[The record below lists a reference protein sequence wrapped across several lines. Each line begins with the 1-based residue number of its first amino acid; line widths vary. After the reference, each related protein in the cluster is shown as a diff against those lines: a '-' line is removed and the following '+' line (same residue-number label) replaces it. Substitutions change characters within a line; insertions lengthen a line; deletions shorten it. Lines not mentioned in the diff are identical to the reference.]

1 MCRLISILFFTFL
14 LLPASLSAQK
24 RASISGRIIEESTKL
39 PIEQA
44 TVRLLNPQDS
54 SMVRGVASGKDGRF
68 SLVRIRP
75 GSYLLHISFV
85 GFESLYKDI
94 KVTEKGGR
102 INVGTLPLSDA
113 SILLSEAVVIGKA
126 PEVIVRNDTTE
137 YNADSYKIAEGS
149 VLEDLLKKMPGV
161 EVDSEGKVTVNG
173 KEISKIMVD
182 GKEFFSNDPKVAS
195 KNLPA
200 KMIDKVQ
207 VLDKK
212 SDMAQMTG
220 FDDGEEET
228 ILNLT
233 VKPGMKRGWFGNAYA
248 GYGSKDRY
256 EANAMVN
263 RFIGN
268 DQFTI
273 TGGLNNTNNMGFSD
287 MASSMF
293 SGMRGGRRGSAG
305 NGITTSGNVGANF
318 SKEFGSKLTIGGNA
332 RYSHSDN
339 DAESTSST
347 QTFLPGDSTSFA
359 DSHVRNNSISDNYG
373 FDARLEWRP
382 DSLTQLFFTP
392 SFGYSSSRTSNLQE
406 ENTRINQDTLNI
418 SNSEVFSDGAGYNLS
433 ANLNF
438 SRKLNSR
445 GRVLSL
451 SLSGGYNDSYNNESN
466 YSETD
471 YLREQRLQT
480 IDQRIRYDN
489 RSFNYRAY
497 ISWVE
502 PLGRGNFLQATYS
515 ISRQQQESLKN
526 AYTQEPGS
534 NIYNVLDTASS
545 RNYRNTFFNQRA
557 SLSFKAQR
565 EKYQYTIGLNIDPS
579 YSRSENFIGDTV
591 LSDISRSVVNLSPML
606 RFNYRFNQRTNLR
619 IDYNGRT
626 SQPSMTQ
633 LQPVVYNSDP
643 LRIIVGNPELKP
655 RYTNDLRLS
664 FNKFAPEKQ
673 RAMMFSLSGS
683 YTLNDIVSKT
693 VYDQQTGAQR
703 TTYENINGN
712 YNLNA
717 RAMLNTPLRN
727 KRFSLNSNTSASF
740 RNTNSF
746 LNGERNRS
754 RILTLSER
762 AGADFRSDFLDLGL
776 NASIRFSANTNSLQP
791 ENNLR
796 TFNYDVGGYTT
807 LYLPWDI
814 RLESDITWSTNSGYS
829 DGYKQNEV
837 LWNAALSKS
846 FLRGNQGTLRF
857 KIYDILQQR
866 SNISRTVSSTM
877 IADRQYNTLSSY
889 FMVHFIYR
897 FSIFKGGASSADTP
911 RRGPAAPGRR
921 GSTPPPP
928 PPPAPGI

>member
-1 MCRLISILFFTFL
+1 MFFTL
-14 LLPASLSAQK
+14 C
-24 RASISGRIIEESTKL
+24 
-39 PIEQA
+39 
-44 TVRLLNPQDS
+44 
-54 SMVRGVASGKDGRF
+54 
-68 SLVRIRP
+68 
-75 GSYLLHISFV
+75 
-85 GFESLYKDI
+85 
-94 KVTEKGGR
+94 
-102 INVGTLPLSDA
+102 
-113 SILLSEAVVIGKA
+113 
-126 PEVIVRNDTTE
+126 
-137 YNADSYKIAEGS
+137 
-149 VLEDLLKKMPGV
+149 
-161 EVDSEGKVTVNG
+161 
-173 KEISKIMVD
+173 
-182 GKEFFSNDPKVAS
+182 
-195 KNLPA
+195 
-200 KMIDKVQ
+200 
-207 VLDKK
+207 
-212 SDMAQMTG
+212 
-220 FDDGEEET
+220 
-228 ILNLT
+228 
-233 VKPGMKRGWFGNAYA
+233 
-248 GYGSKDRY
+248 
-256 EANAMVN
+256 
-263 RFIGN
+263 
-268 DQFTI
+268 QF
-273 TGGLNNTNNMGFSD
+273 
-287 MASSMF
+287 
-293 SGMRGGRRGSAG
+293 
-305 NGITTSGNVGANF
+305 
-318 SKEFGSKLTIGGNA
+318 
-332 RYSHSDN
+332 
-339 DAESTSST
+339 
-347 QTFLPGDSTSFA
+347 
-359 DSHVRNNSISDNYG
+359 
-373 FDARLEWRP
+373 
-382 DSLTQLFFTP
+382 FFTP

-418 SNSEVFSDGAGYNLS
+418 SNSEVYSDGAGYNLS

-633 LQPVVYNSDP
+633 LQPVVDNSDP

-921 GSTPPPP
+921 GATPPPP

>member
-1 MCRLISILFFTFL
+1 M
-14 LLPASLSAQK
+14 
-24 RASISGRIIEESTKL
+24 
-39 PIEQA
+39 
-44 TVRLLNPQDS
+44 
-54 SMVRGVASGKDGRF
+54 
-68 SLVRIRP
+68 
-75 GSYLLHISFV
+75 
-85 GFESLYKDI
+85 
-94 KVTEKGGR
+94 
-102 INVGTLPLSDA
+102 
-113 SILLSEAVVIGKA
+113 
-126 PEVIVRNDTTE
+126 
-137 YNADSYKIAEGS
+137 
-149 VLEDLLKKMPGV
+149 
-161 EVDSEGKVTVNG
+161 
-173 KEISKIMVD
+173 
-182 GKEFFSNDPKVAS
+182 
-195 KNLPA
+195 
-200 KMIDKVQ
+200 
-207 VLDKK
+207 
-212 SDMAQMTG
+212 
-220 FDDGEEET
+220 
-228 ILNLT
+228 
-233 VKPGMKRGWFGNAYA
+233 
-248 GYGSKDRY
+248 
-256 EANAMVN
+256 
-263 RFIGN
+263 
-268 DQFTI
+268 
-273 TGGLNNTNNMGFSD
+273 
-287 MASSMF
+287 
-293 SGMRGGRRGSAG
+293 
-305 NGITTSGNVGANF
+305 
-318 SKEFGSKLTIGGNA
+318 
-332 RYSHSDN
+332 
-339 DAESTSST
+339 
-347 QTFLPGDSTSFA
+347 
-359 DSHVRNNSISDNYG
+359 
-373 FDARLEWRP
+373 
-382 DSLTQLFFTP
+382 
-392 SFGYSSSRTSNLQE
+392 
-406 ENTRINQDTLNI
+406 NI

-633 LQPVVYNSDP
+633 LQPVVDNSDP

-921 GSTPPPP
+921 GATPPPP

>member
-1 MCRLISILFFTFL
+1 
-14 LLPASLSAQK
+14 
-24 RASISGRIIEESTKL
+24 
-39 PIEQA
+39 
-44 TVRLLNPQDS
+44 
-54 SMVRGVASGKDGRF
+54 
-68 SLVRIRP
+68 
-75 GSYLLHISFV
+75 
-85 GFESLYKDI
+85 
-94 KVTEKGGR
+94 
-102 INVGTLPLSDA
+102 
-113 SILLSEAVVIGKA
+113 
-126 PEVIVRNDTTE
+126 
-137 YNADSYKIAEGS
+137 
-149 VLEDLLKKMPGV
+149 
-161 EVDSEGKVTVNG
+161 
-173 KEISKIMVD
+173 
-182 GKEFFSNDPKVAS
+182 
-195 KNLPA
+195 
-200 KMIDKVQ
+200 
-207 VLDKK
+207 
-212 SDMAQMTG
+212 
-220 FDDGEEET
+220 
-228 ILNLT
+228 
-233 VKPGMKRGWFGNAYA
+233 
-248 GYGSKDRY
+248 
-256 EANAMVN
+256 
-263 RFIGN
+263 
-268 DQFTI
+268 
-273 TGGLNNTNNMGFSD
+273 
-287 MASSMF
+287 
-293 SGMRGGRRGSAG
+293 
-305 NGITTSGNVGANF
+305 
-318 SKEFGSKLTIGGNA
+318 
-332 RYSHSDN
+332 
-339 DAESTSST
+339 
-347 QTFLPGDSTSFA
+347 
-359 DSHVRNNSISDNYG
+359 
-373 FDARLEWRP
+373 
-382 DSLTQLFFTP
+382 
-392 SFGYSSSRTSNLQE
+392 
-406 ENTRINQDTLNI
+406 
-418 SNSEVFSDGAGYNLS
+418 
-433 ANLNF
+433 
-438 SRKLNSR
+438 
-445 GRVLSL
+445 
-451 SLSGGYNDSYNNESN
+451 
-466 YSETD
+466 
-471 YLREQRLQT
+471 
-480 IDQRIRYDN
+480 
-489 RSFNYRAY
+489 
-497 ISWVE
+497 
-502 PLGRGNFLQATYS
+502 
-515 ISRQQQESLKN
+515 
-526 AYTQEPGS
+526 
-534 NIYNVLDTASS
+534 
-545 RNYRNTFFNQRA
+545 
-557 SLSFKAQR
+557 
-565 EKYQYTIGLNIDPS
+565 
-579 YSRSENFIGDTV
+579 
-591 LSDISRSVVNLSPML
+591 ML

-633 LQPVVYNSDP
+633 LQPVVDNSDP

-911 RRGPAAPGRR
+911 HNAPRDRMR
-921 GSTPPPP
+921 GSRPPR
-928 PPPAPGI
+928 I